1 MELPA
6 EVLIHNS
13 VLGMKG
19 SPGTLLQVSPH
30 GFYEANVR
38 FGDRVHRVLLPIADT
53 AMIAAEP
60 EEAVVASAEIEIER
74 GRET

>member
-38 FGDRVHRVLLPIADT
+38 FGDRVHRVLLPIEST
-53 AMIAAEP
+53 ALIAAEP
-60 EEAVVASAEIEIER
+60 EEAVAADGIEIER
-74 GRET
+74 GREV